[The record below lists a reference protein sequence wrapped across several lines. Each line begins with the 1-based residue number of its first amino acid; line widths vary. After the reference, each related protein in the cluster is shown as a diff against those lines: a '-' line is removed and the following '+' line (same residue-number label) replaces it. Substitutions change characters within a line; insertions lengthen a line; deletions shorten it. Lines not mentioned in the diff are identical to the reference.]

1 MAKFSRQTA
10 RRTVLIC
17 RPCRRAVSSLALFL
31 AAGIGSLQAQSPVSI
46 VGPTQ
51 VRLGGYGNY
60 SALVNGANASVVWS
74 VDGFAGGKVSYG
86 IISSSGMY
94 TPGNEIYAGHSVT
107 IGAATVSTP
116 VSLASLSVKILN
128 QLPILT
134 GGSVTQTAPGTSFLL
149 DVRGSN
155 FLATSQLLLAGTDV
169 ATIFVSTTELQ
180 STISVPV
187 GTATVSVGVLNP
199 NAAQKSPVSRAVPVQ
214 IATAHVVL
222 APGDVTLTISQN
234 QPFTATIIGTPNT
247 AVKWTLGS
255 AVGTI
260 SRSGMYTAPASITNA
275 QTVEVIATSVADP
288 FESASASVALAPPA
302 GASYYVSNS
311 GSDENNGMSAGSP
324 WQTIAHVNAQNFN
337 PGDSIFFQAGGVWR
351 EELSM
356 PYSWAG
362 SAGNP
367 ITFGSYGTGNLPVI
381 SGSNTLA
388 IFTPS
393 SGAYYTP
400 YTTAPNQVFQ
410 DGQRLYRVSEQGAL
424 LTGAWWLDT
433 ANSRIWVRD
442 NPSGHVLEASQRTN
456 AISSACSGTVYIT
469 LAGLET
475 EEANGDGVVT
485 CGGGVWTLT
494 GGVSN
499 NNWGSGVHLQGS
511 IAPSTVT
518 NYTADYNGMDGLELY
533 DTPGLVISGVVANYN
548 VQQPAALYL
557 AGIKWDPSSGS
568 IAPMVE
574 DSTACYN
581 GIAQPG
587 YGMPNQASYITGSG
601 IWADTI
607 GKGWIVR
614 NNTSCGNN
622 QRGIDID
629 ADNYAVIYGNISYG
643 NLQSGI
649 IAYADGNA
657 SMTGHQ
663 IYNNTVFKNTTG
675 IHMQGPDAGETAAGC
690 ENNIVQN
697 NIAYDSA
704 SYDFQADAG
713 CENPGLDG
721 SGNVYTYDAFG
732 VEAANFILWG
742 NTTYSTYQNW
752 EVGSGNCGTIG
763 CTHSMESDPMLADP
777 SASVFSLQSG
787 SPAIAAGAAG
797 VDLGA
802 VPYVAD

>member
-1 MAKFSRQTA
+1 MPTFSQQTGRQSA
-10 RRTVLIC
+10 LIC
-17 RPCRRAVSSLALFL
+17 HRPRRPTVASLLLFL
-31 AAGIGSLQAQSPVSI
+31 AAGISSLQAQSPTSLTI
-46 VGPTQ
+46 GGPTQ

-60 SALVNGANASVVWS
+60 SALVNGASASVVWS
-74 VDGFAGGKVSYG
+74 VNGLAGGNASDG
-86 IISSSGMY
+86 RISSLGLFF
-94 TPGNEIYAGHSVT
+94 PGSQIFAGHSVT
-107 IGAATVSTP
+107 ISAATVSTP
-116 VSLASLSVKILN
+116 ASSASLGVKILN
-128 QLPILT
+128 QLPTLT
-134 GGSVTQTAPGTSFLL
+134 SGSVTQTAFGNNFLL
-149 DVRGSN
+149 DVHGSY
-155 FLATSQLLLAGTDV
+155 FLASSQLLLAGTDV
-169 ATIFVSTTELQ
+169 ATVFVSTTELQ
-180 STISVPV
+180 SAISLPA

-199 NAAQKSPVSRAVPVQ
+199 NAEQKSPVSRTLPVQ
-214 IATAHVVL
+214 SAAPTVVI
-222 APGDVTLTISQN
+222 APGNVTLTISQN
-234 QPFTATIIGTPNT
+234 QPFTATVSGTPNT
-247 AVKWTLGS
+247 AVRWTLGS
-255 AVGTI
+255 AAGTI
-260 SRSGMYTAPASITNA
+260 SRSGMYTAPASIPSA
-275 QTVEVIATSVADP
+275 QTVEVTATSVADP
-288 FESASASVALAPPA
+288 SSLASASVALTAPS

-324 WQTIAHVNAQNFN
+324 WRSIAHVNAQDFN
-337 PGDSIFFQAGGVWR
+337 AGDSIYFQAGGVWR

-356 PYSWAG
+356 PSSWTG
-362 SAGNP
+362 SRADP
-367 ITFGSYGTGNLPVI
+367 ITFGSYGAGSLPVI
-381 SGSNTLA
+381 SGSNLLP

-393 SGAYYTP
+393 SGAYYAA
-400 YTTAPNQVFQ
+400 YTSAPNQVFQ
-410 DGQRLYRVSEQGAL
+410 DGLRLYRVSAQGDL

-433 ANSRIWVRD
+433 ANSRIWVHD

-456 AISSACSGTVYIT
+456 AIYSACSGTVYIT

-511 IAPSTVT
+511 VASSTVT
-518 NYTADYNGMDGLELY
+518 NYTADYNGVDGLELY
-533 DTPGLVISGVVANYN
+533 DTPGLVISGVVADYN

-581 GIAQPG
+581 AIAQPG

-614 NNTSCGNN
+614 NNTTCGNN
-622 QRGIDID
+622 ERGIDID
-629 ADNYAVIYGNISYG
+629 ADNYAVIYGNISYS

-649 IAYADGNA
+649 IAYADGNP

-663 IYNNTVFKNTTG
+663 IYNNTVLENRTG
-675 IHMQGPDAGETAAGC
+675 IIMQGPDAGETSGGC

-697 NIAYDSA
+697 NIAYDST
-704 SYDFQADAG
+704 SRDFQANAG

-721 SGNVYTYDAFG
+721 SGNVYTYNAFG

-742 NTTYSTYQNW
+742 NTTYSAYQDW

-763 CTHSMESDPMLADP
+763 CTHSMESDPMLTDP
-777 SASVFSLQSG
+777 SGGVFSLQSG
-787 SPAIAAGAAG
+787 SPAIAAGTAG

-802 VPYVAD
+802 IP